1 MPRIDRE
8 RGFTLIELMIVI
20 AIIAIIA
27 AIAIPNLLAAKLT
40 SNETAAIATL
50 RTIVSAQ
57 AQISTSSK
65 IDADLDG
72 RGEYGTFAEMTGA
85 TGVRRAYIVASGGS
99 DFSALGAKM
108 NPPVLTSVMARTDA
122 QGFASKAGY
131 AFMIYLPDT
140 SDPHGFVHET
150 GPSETPG
157 LAGGSAAIHV
167 DGAEVY
173 WCIYA
178 QPMNRGTSGNRRF
191 FANQRGEIMHSTN
204 DVAQAAGTT
213 VPPAGNSAFLGD
225 NITAPSALGTLGRDG
240 DVWKAAN

>member
-1 MPRIDRE
+1 MRVRDTSA
-8 RGFTLIELMIVI
+8 GFTLIELMIVI

-27 AIAIPNLLAAKLT
+27 AIAIPNLLASKLL

-57 AQISTSSK
+57 AQISTSAK

-72 RGEYGTFAEMTGA
+72 RGEHGTFAEMTGA
-85 TGVRRAYIVASGGS
+85 AGVRRAYIVASGGS
-99 DFSALGAKM
+99 DFSAVGSKM
-108 NPPVLTSVMARTDA
+108 NPAVLTSVMARTDA
-122 QGFASKAGY
+122 QGFATKAGY

-140 SDPHGFVHET
+140 ADPNGFVHET
-150 GPSETPG
+150 GPSDTPG
-157 LAGGSAAIHV
+157 LAGGTATVSV

-178 QPMNRGTSGNRRF
+178 QPVNRGNSGNRRF

-204 DVAQAAGTT
+204 DVAKADGTVT
-213 VPPAGNSAFLGD
+213 PPAGNSAFLGD
-225 NITAPSALGTLGRDG
+225 NITGPSALGTIGRDG
-240 DVWKAAN
+240 DTWKAAN